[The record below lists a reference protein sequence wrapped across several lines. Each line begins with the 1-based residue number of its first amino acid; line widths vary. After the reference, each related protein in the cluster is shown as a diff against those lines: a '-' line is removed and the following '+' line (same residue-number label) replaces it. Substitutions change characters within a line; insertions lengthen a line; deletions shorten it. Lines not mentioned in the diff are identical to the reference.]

1 MQSSDIIL
9 LIFLL
14 ESALII
20 VFITD
25 FCSGQICQRCR
36 ENENVSHSLSTFI
49 CRWLDFDNNIFLK
62 RGDKLL
68 GFHFQANPI
77 SIIEVMPLSVIA
89 KSSGNQTICS
99 QNICNGRCLGI
110 FAERCRPLACRIEIH
125 FCNTQALN
133 PVCKC
138 RQCQGES
145 SFNIRIGSIKESHF

>member
-14 ESALII
+14 ESVLII

-25 FCSGQICQRCR
+25 FCSGQLCQRCR

-68 GFHFQANPI
+68 GFHFQANPV

-89 KSSGNQTICS
+89 KSSGNQTFCS
-99 QNICNGRCLGI
+99 HNICNGRSLDI
-110 FAERCRPLACRIEIH
+110 TANRRRFLARRIEIH
-125 FCNTQALN
+125 FCNTLTLN
-133 PVCKC
+133 PVSKW
-138 RQCQGES
+138 RQCQGKS
-145 SFNIRIGSIKESHF
+145 SFNIRIGSIKESNF